1 MSHIKIID
9 ASSMRSAL
17 RGKQRFEMRQLGIA
31 VTLAVLA
38 GFVQAQVQ
46 DVSPPMSNAAPEAN
60 AGVKSQDQNGW
71 GAACVKPVWPKES
84 LRRDEQGK
92 VVINFLVDW
101 DGKVLEARVR
111 KSSGFPL
118 LDQAAQQAVERC
130 RFSPY
135 YVDGK
140 PVQAWQNLQ
149 YVWTLEDPNPWQYKL
164 PPSSWLN
171 R

>member
-1 MSHIKIID
+1 MEHMKI
-9 ASSMRSAL
+9 R
-17 RGKQRFEMRQLGIA
+17 RLGLT

-38 GFVQAQVQ
+38 GFAQARVQ
-46 DVSPPMSNAAPEAN
+46 DLSPPLSNSASEGN
-60 AGVKSQDQNGW
+60 ARVKSQDQTEW
-71 GAACVKPVWPKES
+71 GPGCVKPAWPKES
-84 LRRDEQGK
+84 LRREEEGK
-92 VVINFLVDW
+92 VVINFLVGG

-130 RFSPY
+130 RFSPE